1 MPRWGGVLEPLAAGS
16 ASVWRSHGRELVL
29 VLDVGAGTSDF
40 SLFLVTQGHQKAP
53 GHGAIP
59 VAPVADAVRF
69 AGDYVDDILLHQL
82 LEKGHIDPG
91 TTLGKQVQASVRLHG
106 LRRIK
111 ERLFIEHRVDVP
123 LTHDV
128 VVSIEESEFLSS
140 SDIRNFETQL
150 HNRIRTFLESTAPE
164 LRATAREY
172 YVGSDW
178 WRPRPSDG
186 GIVGEAV
193 LGSPRRNRW
202 LSSCTQSSARI
213 SKKVR

>member
-1 MPRWGGVLEPLAAGS
+1 MNVWLYSRLPASTTTTAYSGLQLTIPNQRIRCRVGVVFLNHSRLDLPACGGLMAANSFWFLTWGQAQATSPCF
-16 ASVWRSHGRELVL
+16 WSHK
-29 VLDVGAGTSDF
+29 AT
-40 SLFLVTQGHQKAP
+40 HKAP

-91 TTLGKQVQASVRLHG
+91 TTLGKQVQASVRLGG

-150 HNRIRTFLESTAPE
+150 HNRVRTFLESTD
-164 LRATAREY
+164 R
-172 YVGSDW
+172 
-178 WRPRPSDG
+178 
-186 GIVGEAV
+186 
-193 LGSPRRNRW
+193 
-202 LSSCTQSSARI
+202 
-213 SKKVR
+213 